1 MLLKRSIKNLFI
13 VHFAHYYGMIAQ
25 KFVDETNF
33 LLVENSFFSQLK
45 FSVKKVNI
53 FSSQIIVVSSQNNV
67 RKYRTKGHK
76 QV

>member
-1 MLLKRSIKNLFI
+1 
-13 VHFAHYYGMIAQ
+13 MIAQ

-53 FSSQIIVVSSQNNV
+53 FSSQIIVISSQNNI
-67 RKYRTKGHK
+67 RKYRTKGNE
-76 QV
+76 QVENKKIF

>member
-1 MLLKRSIKNLFI
+1 
-13 VHFAHYYGMIAQ
+13 MIAQ

-67 RKYRTKGHK
+67 RKYRTKGNE
-76 QV
+76 QVENKEIF

>member
-1 MLLKRSIKNLFI
+1 
-13 VHFAHYYGMIAQ
+13 MIAQ

-67 RKYRTKGHK
+67 RKYRTKGNE
-76 QV
+76 QVENKKIF